1 MAFISRF
8 DNRKP
13 KQPDDLVNERVRFKE
28 VLVIDQNGDQLGVKS
43 SREALDI
50 AYDAN
55 LDLVCV
61 APNAKPPVCRIMD
74 FGKYRFEQQKK
85 AREMKKNSKV
95 VTLKETQLSV
105 TIDTH
110 DKNVKLKRTLKWL
123 EEGNKVKVA
132 IRFRGRQLA
141 HVDLGKKVIDDFV
154 EECAEVG
161 QIEKPAKLE
170 GRTLTAIL
178 APKKKKSLME
188 ESIMPKIDT
197 HSGLK
202 KRLKR
207 TGSGKLKRSHAYIS
221 HLSHNKTH
229 KQKKHLAKATVVS
242 ASDYKR
248 IKSRLPK

>member
-1 MAFISRF
+1 MEVAFISRF

-74 FGKYRFEQQKK
+74 FGKYRFEHQKK

-178 APKKKKSLME
+178 APKKKK
-188 ESIMPKIDT
+188 
-197 HSGLK
+197 
-202 KRLKR
+202 
-207 TGSGKLKRSHAYIS
+207 
-221 HLSHNKTH
+221 
-229 KQKKHLAKATVVS
+229 
-242 ASDYKR
+242 
-248 IKSRLPK
+248 

>member
-1 MAFISRF
+1 MCSLFISTINNWRWLLL

-43 SREALDI
+43 SREALNI

-178 APKKKKSLME
+178 APKKKK
-188 ESIMPKIDT
+188 
-197 HSGLK
+197 
-202 KRLKR
+202 
-207 TGSGKLKRSHAYIS
+207 
-221 HLSHNKTH
+221 
-229 KQKKHLAKATVVS
+229 
-242 ASDYKR
+242 
-248 IKSRLPK
+248 

>member
-1 MAFISRF
+1 MELAFVIGF

-85 AREMKKNSKV
+85 AREMKKKSKV

-178 APKKKKSLME
+178 APKKKK
-188 ESIMPKIDT
+188 
-197 HSGLK
+197 
-202 KRLKR
+202 
-207 TGSGKLKRSHAYIS
+207 
-221 HLSHNKTH
+221 
-229 KQKKHLAKATVVS
+229 
-242 ASDYKR
+242 
-248 IKSRLPK
+248 

>member
-8 DNRKP
+8 HNRKP

-178 APKKKKSLME
+178 APKKKK
-188 ESIMPKIDT
+188 
-197 HSGLK
+197 
-202 KRLKR
+202 
-207 TGSGKLKRSHAYIS
+207 
-221 HLSHNKTH
+221 
-229 KQKKHLAKATVVS
+229 
-242 ASDYKR
+242 
-248 IKSRLPK
+248 

>member
-61 APNAKPPVCRIMD
+61 APNAKPPVCRIMDFLCCQSLLHRIMD

-178 APKKKKSLME
+178 APKKKK
-188 ESIMPKIDT
+188 
-197 HSGLK
+197 
-202 KRLKR
+202 
-207 TGSGKLKRSHAYIS
+207 
-221 HLSHNKTH
+221 
-229 KQKKHLAKATVVS
+229 
-242 ASDYKR
+242 
-248 IKSRLPK
+248 

>member
-178 APKKKKSLME
+178 APKIK
-188 ESIMPKIDT
+188 T

>member
-154 EECAEVG
+154 AECAEVG

-178 APKKKKSLME
+178 APKKKK
-188 ESIMPKIDT
+188 
-197 HSGLK
+197 
-202 KRLKR
+202 
-207 TGSGKLKRSHAYIS
+207 
-221 HLSHNKTH
+221 
-229 KQKKHLAKATVVS
+229 
-242 ASDYKR
+242 
-248 IKSRLPK
+248 

>member
-43 SREALDI
+43 RNQAIDI
-50 AYDAN
+50 AYN
-55 LDLVCV
+55 EGLDLVCV

-178 APKKKKSLME
+178 APKKKK
-188 ESIMPKIDT
+188 
-197 HSGLK
+197 
-202 KRLKR
+202 
-207 TGSGKLKRSHAYIS
+207 
-221 HLSHNKTH
+221 
-229 KQKKHLAKATVVS
+229 
-242 ASDYKR
+242 
-248 IKSRLPK
+248 

>member
-55 LDLVCV
+55 LDLVC
-61 APNAKPPVCRIMD
+61 
-74 FGKYRFEQQKK
+74 FEQQKK

-178 APKKKKSLME
+178 APKKKK
-188 ESIMPKIDT
+188 
-197 HSGLK
+197 
-202 KRLKR
+202 
-207 TGSGKLKRSHAYIS
+207 
-221 HLSHNKTH
+221 
-229 KQKKHLAKATVVS
+229 
-242 ASDYKR
+242 
-248 IKSRLPK
+248 

>member
-1 MAFISRF
+1 MEVAFISRF

-13 KQPDDLVNERVRFKE
+13 KQPDDLVNERIRFKE
-28 VLVIDQNGDQLGVKS
+28 VLVIDQNGDQLGVKN
-43 SREALDI
+43 RNEALNI
-50 AYDAN
+50 AYDVD

-61 APNAKPPVCRIMD
+61 APNAKPPVCRIMN

-95 VTLKETQLSV
+95 VALKETQLSV
-105 TIDTH
+105 TIDVH

-178 APKKKKSLME
+178 APKKKK
-188 ESIMPKIDT
+188 
-197 HSGLK
+197 
-202 KRLKR
+202 
-207 TGSGKLKRSHAYIS
+207 
-221 HLSHNKTH
+221 
-229 KQKKHLAKATVVS
+229 
-242 ASDYKR
+242 
-248 IKSRLPK
+248 

>member
-1 MAFISRF
+1 MA
-8 DNRKP
+8 
-13 KQPDDLVNERVRFKE
+13 
-28 VLVIDQNGDQLGVKS
+28 VIDQNGDQLGVKS

-178 APKKKKSLME
+178 APKKKK
-188 ESIMPKIDT
+188 
-197 HSGLK
+197 
-202 KRLKR
+202 
-207 TGSGKLKRSHAYIS
+207 
-221 HLSHNKTH
+221 
-229 KQKKHLAKATVVS
+229 
-242 ASDYKR
+242 
-248 IKSRLPK
+248 

>member
-1 MAFISRF
+1 MAFIIRF

-178 APKKKKSLME
+178 APKKKK
-188 ESIMPKIDT
+188 
-197 HSGLK
+197 
-202 KRLKR
+202 
-207 TGSGKLKRSHAYIS
+207 
-221 HLSHNKTH
+221 
-229 KQKKHLAKATVVS
+229 
-242 ASDYKR
+242 
-248 IKSRLPK
+248 

>member
-132 IRFRGRQLA
+132 IRFRGRQRG
-141 HVDLGKKVIDDFV
+141 HDDLGKKVIDDFV

-178 APKKKKSLME
+178 APKKKK
-188 ESIMPKIDT
+188 
-197 HSGLK
+197 
-202 KRLKR
+202 
-207 TGSGKLKRSHAYIS
+207 
-221 HLSHNKTH
+221 
-229 KQKKHLAKATVVS
+229 
-242 ASDYKR
+242 
-248 IKSRLPK
+248 

>member
-161 QIEKPAKLE
+161 QIEKIISKKAKKILE
-170 GRTLTAIL
+170 SIKLFDIYRDEKIGIGKKSVAYSLIFRD
-178 APKKKKSLME
+178 KKK
-188 ESIMPKIDT
+188 T
-197 HSGLK
+197 
-202 KRLKR
+202 
-207 TGSGKLKRSHAYIS
+207 
-221 HLSHNKTH
+221 LSDSEITSVMDGIVAELEKT
-229 KQKKHLAKATVVS
+229 LGATLR
-242 ASDYKR
+242 K
-248 IKSRLPK
+248 

>member
-28 VLVIDQNGDQLGVKS
+28 VLVFDQNGDQLGVKS

-85 AREMKKNSKV
+85 AKEMKRNSKV
-95 VTLKETQLSV
+95 VALKETQLSV

-123 EEGNKVKVA
+123 EEGNKVKIA

-141 HVDLGKKVIDDFV
+141 HMDLGKKVIDDFV
-154 EECAEVG
+154 AECAEVG

-178 APKKKKSLME
+178 APKKKK
-188 ESIMPKIDT
+188 
-197 HSGLK
+197 
-202 KRLKR
+202 
-207 TGSGKLKRSHAYIS
+207 
-221 HLSHNKTH
+221 
-229 KQKKHLAKATVVS
+229 
-242 ASDYKR
+242 
-248 IKSRLPK
+248 

>member
-141 HVDLGKKVIDDFV
+141 HVDLGKKVIDDFF

-178 APKKKKSLME
+178 APKKKK
-188 ESIMPKIDT
+188 
-197 HSGLK
+197 
-202 KRLKR
+202 
-207 TGSGKLKRSHAYIS
+207 
-221 HLSHNKTH
+221 
-229 KQKKHLAKATVVS
+229 
-242 ASDYKR
+242 
-248 IKSRLPK
+248 